1 MAKKMN
7 KQNIF
12 VTSILLGLILGSI
25 LILPSLTLAQ
35 GPPPRPTPGSPA
47 GNGASN
53 SASDDHNGDKGIIN
67 GDITGAITDLSTG
80 LPGAGVIVQ
89 INNIPIKSDA
99 AGLFSLTDIADGI
112 YQVSLSLPAEYT
124 PAQPVQAVIIANR
137 NKVDLTLGYY
147 SMPQPVEAAPKVD
160 SLPRELPHAGGISFW
175 AHLRRGD
182 VIGIMFIFSALMFHF
197 SKISRPDNRNT
208 TSPTEF

>member
-7 KQNIF
+7 RQNIF
-12 VTSILLGLILGSI
+12 VNSLLLGLILSSI
-25 LILPSLTLAQ
+25 LILPSPTLAQ

-53 SASDDHNGDKGIIN
+53 SDADDLGRDSGIIN
-67 GDITGAITDLSTG
+67 GDITGTITDLSTG

-89 INNIPIKSDA
+89 INNIPIKSDTS
-99 AGLFSLTDIADGI
+99 GRFSLTDIADGI

-137 NKVDLTLGYY
+137 NKVDLTLGFY
-147 SMPQPVEAAPKVD
+147 SIPQPVEAAPKVD

-175 AHLRRGD
+175 SYLRRGD
-182 VIGIMFIFSALMFHF
+182 VIGVMLIFSALMFHF

-208 TSPTEF
+208 ASSTEF